1 MLLKMGTETNPPTPK
16 KKITLR
22 CIEVRSL
29 TRTFC
34 DCFSINISWPFS
46 EIDSR

>member
-22 CIEVRSL
+22 CIEVTYTYIL
-29 TRTFC
+29 
-34 DCFSINISWPFS
+34 
-46 EIDSR
+46 